1 MSFVA
6 DIDECREG
14 SHLCDQ
20 FQNCINTFGA
30 HECRCKNGFELDSS
44 SGSCVGNNLS
54 LRVTGFF
61 FVTSRQVTSRSSEQK
76 MKEWWKVLVAAQ
88 GRLLSCTMIVLRGYS
103 GALNQN
109 SHWSE
114 FCYSSKLLATQ
125 TVWHTTSW
133 SLARGLPCSVWEMI
147 DSGLEWA
154 SGLCKL
160 NMSKRGHIGETAI
173 RCKYVMCPQ
182 SSHICYPAHCALTP
196 FFVLECA
203 TRYPTA
209 LGRYTLK

>member
-88 GRLLSCTMIVLRGYS
+88 GRLLSRTMIVFRGYS

-114 FCYSSKLLATQ
+114 FCYSSKLLAMQ
-125 TVWHTTSW
+125 TRLTYYFMITRKRSPLFCLGNDRLRTRV
-133 SLARGLPCSVWEMI
+133 GLWP
-147 DSGLEWA
+147 LQA
-154 SGLCKL
+154 
-160 NMSKRGHIGETAI
+160 
-173 RCKYVMCPQ
+173 
-182 SSHICYPAHCALTP
+182 
-196 FFVLECA
+196 
-203 TRYPTA
+203 
-209 LGRYTLK
+209 